1 LLARPTAHSLSGW
14 KQLDPLQDVLA
25 IIAPSVHASRDR
37 RSDHWLGGIGHEHV
51 TRIRTQPVVI
61 ASRAMVTSMRLR
73 ISETSSF
80 ASVVITAKVALRSQ
94 GIEAAESGTRQA
106 SGRVRKKRR
115 DQAGTT

>member
-1 LLARPTAHSLSGW
+1 
-14 KQLDPLQDVLA
+14 
-25 IIAPSVHASRDR
+25 
-37 RSDHWLGGIGHEHV
+37 
-51 TRIRTQPVVI
+51 
-61 ASRAMVTSMRLR
+61 MVTSMRLR